1 MIFIISWCYET
12 PWGDLMNSNP
22 EKRDHTRFDYQAPI
36 VLEDAKFG
44 VLQGARMF
52 NYSDFGLY
60 FETDHFLAPG
70 TDIYVGIPNSPYA
83 PDPDVYERYHAVIKW
98 RRPLKTSSFYYGYG
112 IRFLDTD
119 PLDRPIERGIESRK
133 HQRKPCSLYVKY
145 VVGRKIYPGEVKNIS
160 LGGLFLKTNEK
171 DGLEIGTA
179 LQLAIPIR
187 KKGNII
193 RRYARVIW
201 SNRNGFGVEF
211 QRIAKKIMQG
221 REGH

>member
-1 MIFIISWCYET
+1 
-12 PWGDLMNSNP
+12 MNSNP

-70 TDIYVGIPNSPYA
+70 TDIFVGIPNSPYA
-83 PDPDVYERYHAVIKW
+83 SDPDVYERYHAVIKW
-98 RRPLKTSSFYYGYG
+98 RRPLKKSSFYYGYG
-112 IRFLDTD
+112 IRFLETD
-119 PLDRPIERGIESRK
+119 PLDRKPIERGIESRK
-133 HQRKPCSLYVKY
+133 NPRKPCSLYVKY
-145 VVGRKIYPGEVKNIS
+145 AVGRKIYPGEVKNIS

-179 LQLAIPIR
+179 LQLAIPIQ

-193 RRYARVIW
+193 KRYARVIW

>member
-1 MIFIISWCYET
+1 
-12 PWGDLMNSNP
+12 MNSNP

-36 VLEDAKFG
+36 VLEDAKLG

-60 FETDHFLAPG
+60 FETDHFLTPG
-70 TDIYVGIPNSPYA
+70 ADIYIGIPNSPYT

-98 RRPLKTSSFYYGYG
+98 RRPLKKSSFYYGYG

-133 HQRKPCSLYVKY
+133 YPRKPCSLHVKY
-145 VVGRKIYPGEVKNIS
+145 AVGRKIYPGEVKNIS
-160 LGGLFLKTNEK
+160 LSGLFLKTNK
-171 DGLEIGTA
+171 NDDLEVGA
-179 LQLAIPIR
+179 PVQLAIPNR
-187 KKGNII
+187 KKGNVI

-211 QRIAKKIMQG
+211 QRIVKKIIRG
-221 REGH
+221 REGQ

>member
-1 MIFIISWCYET
+1 
-12 PWGDLMNSNP
+12 MNSNP

-70 TDIYVGIPNSPYA
+70 ADIFVGIPNSPYA

-112 IRFLDTD
+112 IRFLETD
-119 PLDRPIERGIESRK
+119 PLDRKPIERGIESRK
-133 HQRKPCSLYVKY
+133 NPRKPCSLYVKY
-145 VVGRKIYPGEVKNIS
+145 AVGRKIYPGEVKNIS

-171 DGLEIGTA
+171 DGLEVGTA

>member
-1 MIFIISWCYET
+1 
-12 PWGDLMNSNP
+12 MNSNP

-83 PDPDVYERYHAVIKW
+83 PDPDIYERYHAVIKW
-98 RRPLKTSSFYYGYG
+98 RRPLKKSSFYYGYG

-133 HQRKPCSLYVKY
+133 HPRKPCALYVKY
-145 VVGRKIYPGEVKNIS
+145 AVDNKTYPGEVKNIS
-160 LGGLFLKTNEK
+160 LGGLFLKTNER

-179 LQLAIPIR
+179 VQLAIPNR
-187 KKGNII
+187 KKGSVI

-201 SNRNGFGVEF
+201 SNRNGFGIEF
-211 QRIAKKIMQG
+211 QRIVKKIMRG
-221 REGH
+221 RERH